1 MVVERLVVKILQ
13 KWIVAANLCDKI
25 EIQVS
30 YAIGVKEPTSIFVET
45 YGTERVDHDIILRA
59 IKENFDLTPGGII
72 KSLQLR
78 QPLYLKTAVYGHF
91 GRGDINLPWE
101 KLDKV
106 EILKKYL

>member
-1 MVVERLVVKILQ
+1 MLFR
-13 KWIVAANLCDKI
+13 
-25 EIQVS
+25 S
-30 YAIGVKEPTSIFVET
+30 
-45 YGTERVDHDIILRA
+45 
-59 IKENFDLTPGGII
+59 

-78 QPLYLKTAVYGHF
+78 QPLYLKTAAHGHF